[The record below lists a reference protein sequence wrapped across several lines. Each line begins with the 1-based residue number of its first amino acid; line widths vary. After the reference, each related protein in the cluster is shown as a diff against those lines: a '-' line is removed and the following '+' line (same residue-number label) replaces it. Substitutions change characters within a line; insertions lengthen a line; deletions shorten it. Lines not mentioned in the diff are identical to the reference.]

1 MRWTPG
7 TEARREYIPARAGR
21 EWKAVDV
28 WISITGIQRVDG
40 ESNVAE
46 LSTGGT
52 LEREQDGYLLT
63 YEESEA
69 TGMAGVRTALH
80 IRDDGV
86 TMERTGAMNALLVLE
101 AGKRHMCEY
110 DTGYGKLMMGVY
122 TQEMNNHLAETGG
135 ELALRYTL
143 DFNAG
148 LAAAHELRVSV
159 REIKQ

>member
-1 MRWTPG
+1 M
-7 TEARREYIPARAGR
+7 
-21 EWKAVDV
+21 DV

-63 YEESEA
+63 YDESEA

-86 TMERTGAMNALLVLE
+86 TCLL
-101 AGKRHMCEY
+101 
-110 DTGYGKLMMGVY
+110 Y
-122 TQEMNNHLAETGG
+122 TSPSPRDA
-135 ELALRYTL
+135 
-143 DFNAG
+143 
-148 LAAAHELRVSV
+148 
-159 REIKQ
+159 

>member
-1 MRWTPG
+1 M
-7 TEARREYIPARAGR
+7 
-21 EWKAVDV
+21 DV

-63 YEESEA
+63 YDESEA

-101 AGKRHMCEY
+101 TGKRHLCEY

-122 TQEMNNHLAETGG
+122 TQELSNHLAETGG
-135 ELALRYTL
+135 ELALRYQRRVRRGARA
-143 DFNAG
+143 AG
-148 LAAAHELRVSV
+148 FGAGNPAVTIR
-159 REIKQ
+159 K